1 MTARDPSL
9 MYKMVSTRMTSNI
22 RYFQKLQTQVKMSD
36 AKISNK
42 NEDGTG
48 KDKDKPKFLGK

>member
-9 MYKMVSTRMTSNI
+9 MYKILSSRMTSNI
-22 RYFQKLQTQVKMSD
+22 RYFQKLQTQVKMYD

-42 NEDGTG
+42 NEDGAG
-48 KDKDKPKFLGK
+48 KDNDKLKFLGK